1 MVLHQSRIRASQKA
15 ALGVF
20 LCLSLVMVIFSITR
34 VSKIS
39 GASGVDVPW
48 VFFWQFMEASVA
60 VLMGSLT
67 VFRTLLIAEGNK
79 RRAAAAPVSPPG
91 GGLLKGDGSPRRP
104 RSYYA
109 LGHRVRL
116 FGRKKEMEE
125 DLEEGLPEIPGALMT
140 GLRTFIR
147 RNHRDDG
154 LKTEISQH
162 STLAE
167 EEDSIHKVKEKDV
180 KEEVRQVTGLLE
192 PRGPPIAYHYP
203 VSAWTRPIVR
213 ERGLTQCWLA
223 DLETAA
229 RGAAADS
236 REHEPGHGV
245 DGSVDTLLPDEHWG
259 RHAARAEGIIDA
271 GPTIA
276 EERRLKARVWFCG
289 RYGS

>member
-1 MVLHQSRIRASQKA
+1 MVLHKSRIRASQKA
-15 ALGVF
+15 ALLVF

-34 VSKIS
+34 VSKIR

-48 VFFWQFMEASVA
+48 VFFWQFMEASIA

-91 GGLLKGDGSPRRP
+91 GGLLKGDGSPRHP

-116 FGRKKEMEE
+116 LVGRKKEVDD

-147 RNHRDDG
+147 RNHRDEG
-154 LKTEISQH
+154 YRTEISQH

-167 EEDSIHKVKEKDV
+167 EDGSIHKAKEKDV

-203 VSAWTRPIVR
+203 VSAWTHGSMR
-213 ERGLTQCWLA
+213 E
-223 DLETAA
+223 
-229 RGAAADS
+229 
-236 REHEPGHGV
+236 
-245 DGSVDTLLPDEHWG
+245 
-259 RHAARAEGIIDA
+259 
-271 GPTIA
+271 
-276 EERRLKARVWFCG
+276 
-289 RYGS
+289 